1 MGKPLLQ
8 IFLDSPIMLV
18 LLAASIAALALVI
31 ERLIYFTRNRFD
43 PSRGLIEVR
52 TRIRNS
58 GVEDALAWARTLK
71 NPLGRLYVLAL
82 ENLSLS
88 GDEVSDLLYSTI
100 LEERVKFERLL
111 GGLGTL
117 ANAATLLGL
126 LGTVTGLIQAFG
138 NIAAT
143 GSGGPA
149 VVSGG
154 IAEALLTTAFGLII
168 GIPTLFCYNYF
179 SKKAADTTMVLE
191 STTDRFMV
199 MLERYK
205 RAAGVGAETKPAPQA
220 TPAPAPKPTPQPAPQ
235 PAKAD
240 GWEF

>member
-1 MGKPLLQ
+1 MIMGKTLFE
-8 IFLDSPIMLV
+8 IFRSSPVMLI
-18 LLAASIAALALVI
+18 LLAASIASLALII
-31 ERLIYFTRNRFD
+31 ERLVYFTRNRFNPARSLVETRNRLRSGGVD
-43 PSRGLIEVR
+43 EALRWVR
-52 TRIRNS
+52 TQ
-58 GVEDALAWARTLK
+58 E
-71 NPLGRLYVLAL
+71 NPLGRLFAIAL
-82 ENLSLS
+82 ENPGLT
-88 GDEVSDLLYSTI
+88 GEEVSDLLYGAI
-100 LEERVKFERLL
+100 LEERVRFERLL
-111 GGLGTL
+111 GGMGTL

-199 MLERYK
+199 LLERYK
-205 RAAGVGAETKPAPQA
+205 RAAGVGQDSMAPSRPAPG
-220 TPAPAPKPTPQPAPQ
+220 PAPRQTG
-235 PAKAD
+235 KAD